1 MEDTIVAIS
10 TSVGEGAISIIRL
23 SGHDALN
30 IASKVFTKDLTK
42 VDSHTIHY
50 GFITSNNEK
59 IDEVLVSVMKAPKTF
74 TREDIVEINC
84 HGGIAT
90 TNKVLE
96 VLLENGARLAEPG
109 EFTKRAFLNGRIDL
123 LEAEATM
130 DLISSKAES
139 ARKISINTL
148 TGETSNLIKNLRSEL
163 VKIISNIEVN
173 IDYPEYE
180 DIEVLTNESILPD
193 IKKFKEKLEEIIKK
207 SEDSKVIKEGI
218 RVGIIGRP
226 NVGKSSLLNSLLE
239 EEKAIVTD
247 VPGTT
252 RDIVEGSLIVSGI
265 PLNIIDT
272 AGIRKTEDT
281 VEKIGVE
288 KSLKIIDTSDLLIY
302 ILNNNEEI
310 TEEEK
315 EILEKTKN
323 KNIKVGINTVVSKLN
338 VDKLEEL
345 GEFLDNY
352 QIEKWKFLKFMPI
365 RERAEKNEKEFE
377 VDESI
382 LENSIKNLKVFKNI
396 KKVEYKKQSEFEKSI
411 VIIPNGD
418 ILQTQNGK
426 DHYFGNALK
435 EEIIDFDKIFS
446 NGKIRT
452 LVAYNDESVRENIIN
467 LIKGLEYVDLVGVAT
482 NGNDAY
488 NKIIDLKP
496 EMVFAGY
503 NMPDINGLEIAI
515 KTKENKNIETPI
527 FNIFNDKNDIPEQ
540 ELQKTIN
547 VIGNKLNALIQEPYE
562 NRVEDIIKDY
572 KEYKY
577 KK

>member
-1 MEDTIVAIS
+1 MKKENKYCIIYTI
-10 TSVGEGAISIIRL
+10 
-23 SGHDALN
+23 
-30 IASKVFTKDLTK
+30 
-42 VDSHTIHY
+42 
-50 GFITSNNEK
+50 
-59 IDEVLVSVMKAPKTF
+59 
-74 TREDIVEINC
+74 
-84 HGGIAT
+84 
-90 TNKVLE
+90 NK
-96 VLLENGARLAEPG
+96 
-109 EFTKRAFLNGRIDL
+109 KR
-123 LEAEATM
+123 
-130 DLISSKAES
+130 
-139 ARKISINTL
+139 
-148 TGETSNLIKNLRSEL
+148 
-163 VKIISNIEVN
+163 
-173 IDYPEYE
+173 
-180 DIEVLTNESILPD
+180 
-193 IKKFKEKLEEIIKK
+193 
-207 SEDSKVIKEGI
+207 
-218 RVGIIGRP
+218 
-226 NVGKSSLLNSLLE
+226 
-239 EEKAIVTD
+239 
-247 VPGTT
+247 
-252 RDIVEGSLIVSGI
+252 
-265 PLNIIDT
+265 
-272 AGIRKTEDT
+272 
-281 VEKIGVE
+281 
-288 KSLKIIDTSDLLIY
+288 
-302 ILNNNEEI
+302 
-310 TEEEK
+310 
-315 EILEKTKN
+315 KTKN